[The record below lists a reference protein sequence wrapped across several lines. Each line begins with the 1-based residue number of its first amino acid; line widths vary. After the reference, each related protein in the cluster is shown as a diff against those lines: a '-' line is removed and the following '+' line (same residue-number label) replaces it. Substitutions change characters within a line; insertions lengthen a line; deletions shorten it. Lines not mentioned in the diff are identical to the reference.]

1 MSIFNKIRLTC
12 RYFYQKRSRFP
23 QAVEVAVGVDRFDFI
38 ALAERKTD
46 FRLFAGMQFLALI
59 ALLGVE
65 RDPLDVVL
73 RQHGMLHRADLNM
86 DDAVFHRPDGDVLF
100 NRRVG
105 RAGNDLAH
113 RLTAA
118 DDGNARVLDLGNDV
132 AAMLANVKLLLHD
145 DSPFLSLIILRVN
158 FKVALGVVAGRAN
171 LRRLLADHDM
181 PAVAAL
187 PHLDLALGKDLRHLH
202 IVQQGTVALLMVL
215 FNGGYQAETL
225 GQLME
230 TFLIG
235 GFGKAVV
242 HIRPLVVLALSGG
255 EKVFGGVTNAVQLLE
270 PKLSVFLLVV
280 SGFEEQRRDLLVA
293 FLLGLGGKIGVLV
306 ACLGLTGKGGH
317 QVFFG
322 LSTCVF
328 RFFHG
333 GYSFLF
339 FCFYCSKL

>member
-1 MSIFNKIRLTC
+1 M
-12 RYFYQKRSRFP
+12 
-23 QAVEVAVGVDRFDFI
+23 EVAVCVDRLNLI
-38 ALAERKTD
+38 TLAECKAD
-46 FRLFAGMQFLALI
+46 LGFFAGMQFLALI

-113 RLTAA
+113 WLTAA

-132 AAMLANVKLLLHD
+132 AAMLANIKLLLHD
-145 DSPFLSLIILRVN
+145 DSPFLSLIVFCVN
-158 FKVALGVVAGRAN
+158 FKVALGMVAGRAD

-202 IVQQGTVALLMVL
+202 IVQQGAVALLMVL
-215 FNGGYQAETL
+215 FDGGDQTETL
-225 GQLME
+225 GQLVE
-230 TFLIG
+230 ALLVG
-235 GFGKAVV
+235 GFGEAVV

-322 LSTCVF
+322 LSPCVF